1 MASWHIIR
9 LSATVSGTNQT
20 QRLKTRSLRASDF
33 LFCAPRTQDCPVSST
48 ETPYAFTADVRRP
61 LGDVLPAVS
70 TSHFAFIHRAAPSGF
85 PSHWSTENA
94 SAEFSQE
101 RTSFRIVEPGSICS
115 HCTVPTSPGV
125 SLAYAPPCPSST
137 CSSLRTAS
145 RHPSSLHSAAPST
158 KRPEH
163 YFTKVIC
170 LRNTL
175 IKTLWLLNALMQIYY
190 YYHSLQNP
198 EYDKFLLIQF
208 YSVLFPFKKYLLCTY
223 YVSGIL

>member
-1 MASWHIIR
+1 MPLI
-9 LSATVSGTNQT
+9 
-20 QRLKTRSLRASDF
+20 F
-33 LFCAPRTQDCPVSST
+33 SS
-48 ETPYAFTADVRRP
+48 
-61 LGDVLPAVS
+61 VLPGHRIALSLALRRLTPSPRMSGDPWETSSLLSLS
-70 TSHFAFIHRAAPSGF
+70 TSRFAFIHRAAPSGF

-101 RTSFRIVEPGSICS
+101 WTSFRIVEPGSICS
-115 HCTVPTSPGV
+115 HCTVPTSPAV

-190 YYHSLQNP
+190 YYYSLQNP
-198 EYDKFLLIQF
+198 EYDKFLLI
-208 YSVLFPFKKYLLCTY
+208 
-223 YVSGIL
+223 